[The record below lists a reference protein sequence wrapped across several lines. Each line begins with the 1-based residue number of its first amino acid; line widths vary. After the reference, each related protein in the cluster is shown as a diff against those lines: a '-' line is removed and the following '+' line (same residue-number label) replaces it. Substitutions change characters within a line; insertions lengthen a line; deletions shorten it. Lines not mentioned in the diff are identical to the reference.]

1 MNEDIKL
8 YIGEIPTIGSKLPWL
23 PTIDSV
29 LSTQKY
35 IKNKYNYMTVI
46 IFKKTT
52 DDDLLYPVNFD
63 VLYTSSITD
72 SLTQHIGADNNIL
85 IKNYMDYFDGNY
97 YYSYL
102 VMYSNTFDLW
112 NISNDAT
119 TYAILYDQST
129 VDIVYPYMLNEW
141 RISKNVEDLIINTTI
156 YNVNTLVIPN
166 KNSSS
171 NLTFSSY
178 YDVANCNK
186 FRLYNE
192 INTVLNQEIETFN
205 GLLYSINQTSLIA
218 VPRNYQ
224 PDIYNNITLSTE
236 CQTINVNSF
245 QNGSD
250 YYETNFNTLYGQ
262 YVSDIENNA
271 FENLNLTVANFPS
284 LTKLGDCAFLN
295 NVYLTTLYLP
305 TSLERMYESSIN
317 TLSDKLTTIY
327 FEFNFGVNL
336 TTPIYLQYCNALN
349 IDNLALQFN
358 NLATVGDG
366 IIYLHNEVYNNLT
379 PEQIKIAVDK
389 GWKVEVL

>member
-63 VLYTSSITD
+63 VTYTSSMTD
-72 SLTQHIGADNNIL
+72 SLTEHSGVDNNIL

-129 VDIVYPYMLNEW
+129 VNIVYPYMLNEW

-262 YVSDIENNA
+262 NVTTIENNA
-271 FENLNLTVANFPS
+271 FENLRLTVANFPN
-284 LTKLGDCAFLN
+284 LNTLGDYVFLN
-295 NVYLTTLYLP
+295 NEYLTTLYLP
-305 TSLERMYESSIN
+305 TTLERMYENSIN
-317 TLSDKLTTIY
+317 TLSDALTTVY
-327 FEFNFGVNL
+327 FESNFGINL
-336 TTPIYLQYCNALN
+336 ITPIYLQHCNALN
-349 IDNLALQFN
+349 IDNLVLQFN

-366 IIYLHNEVYNNLT
+366 TIYLHNDIYYSLT
-379 PEQIKIAVDK
+379 PEQIAIATDK
-389 GWKVEVL
+389 GWKVESL